1 MQWYGDAAPQGRGRR
16 QEGALLAEI
25 LTPDLCVIGAG
36 LGGLTATAE
45 ARALGGSVV
54 LIERDR
60 MGGDY
65 LNTGAIPS
73 RALAAAA
80 AHAHAVRSGVPF
92 GIAADEPRI
101 HARKV
106 HDAVEQVIAGLA
118 PHQAVARIEALGA
131 TVIKA
136 DARFL
141 DHRTVAAG
149 DVSVRA
155 RRFIIATGAR
165 SVVPSIPGLESVP
178 YFTSET
184 IFDNSRK
191 LTHLVVIGGSA
202 TGLEIAQAYGR
213 LGTAVTVVDPS
224 VPLANSD
231 PELVAVVLERM
242 GAEGVSIRQGTEVV
256 QIQPR
261 SQGIGIIIRTGDRDE
276 MLDASHILIANGKAP
291 NLDGLDLD
299 KAGIRRSSED
309 SLRLELSPTLRT
321 SNRRVYAV
329 GGVTGADQRA
339 RLAVHHARAV
349 VRSALLGLPVRADA
363 SRVPTVVF
371 TDPEIAE
378 VGMTE
383 PEARKTLGEGYA
395 VLRTSFADN
404 DRAKATQQGY
414 GLIKLIVDRR
424 GRILGAGTVG
434 DRAGELIA
442 LLSLAISKR
451 MSVADLGSFPV
462 PHTTLSESIG
472 RLAEAQLRDRPVGP
486 VMERLVSLVR
496 LLP

>member
-36 LGGLTATAE
+36 LGGLTAATE

-65 LNTGAIPS
+65 LNTGAVPA

-106 HDAVEQVIAGLA
+106 HDAVEQVIEGLA
-118 PHQAVARIEALGA
+118 PHEAAARVEALGA

-141 DHRTVAAG
+141 DDRTVVAG

-155 RRFIIATGAR
+155 RRFVIATGAR
-165 SVVPSIPGLESVP
+165 SVVPPIPGLESVP

-191 LTHLVVIGGSA
+191 LTHLVVIGGGA
-202 TGLEIAQAYGR
+202 TGLEIAQSYGR

-224 VPLANSD
+224 VPLATSD
-231 PELVAVVLERM
+231 PELVAVALERM
-242 GAEGVSIRQGTEVV
+242 GAEGVSIRPGTEVV

-261 SQGIGIIIRTGDRDE
+261 SQGIGIIIRTGDREE

-299 KAGIRRSSED
+299 KAGIRRSSGD
-309 SLRLELSPTLRT
+309 PLRLELNQALRT

-329 GGVTGADQRA
+329 GDAAGIDQRND
-339 RLAVHHARAV
+339 LAAHHARVV

-363 SRVPTVVF
+363 DRVPTVVF

-378 VGMTE
+378 VGMVE
-383 PEARKTLGEGYA
+383 PEARKRLGVGYT
-395 VLRTSFADN
+395 VLRTSLADN

-414 GLIKLIVDRR
+414 GLIKLIVNGK
-424 GRILGAGTVG
+424 GRILGAGIVG

-442 LLSLAISKR
+442 LFSLAISKR
-451 MSVADLGSFPV
+451 MSVGDLGSFPV

-472 RLAEAQLRDRPVGP
+472 RLAGEYSRQSPIGP
-486 VMERLVSLVR
+486 VMWRVVSLVR

>member
-1 MQWYGDAAPQGRGRR
+1 MQWYGDAAPKGRGRR

-36 LGGLTATAE
+36 LGGLTAATE

-65 LNTGAIPS
+65 LNTGAVPS

-106 HDAVEQVIAGLA
+106 HDAVEQVIAGIA
-118 PHQAVARIEALGA
+118 PHEAAARIEALGA

-149 DVSVRA
+149 DVSIRA
-155 RRFIIATGAR
+155 RRFIIATGSR
-165 SVVPSIPGLESVP
+165 SVVPPIPGLESVP

-191 LTHLVVIGGSA
+191 LTHLVVIGGGA
-202 TGLEIAQAYGR
+202 TGLEIAQSYGR

-224 VPLANSD
+224 VPLAASD
-231 PELVAVVLERM
+231 PELVAVALERM
-242 GAEGVSIRQGTEVV
+242 GAEGVSIRPGTEVV

-261 SQGIGIIIRTGDRDE
+261 SQGIGIIIRTGDREE

-291 NLDGLDLD
+291 NLDSLDLD
-299 KAGIRRSSED
+299 KAGVRRTGGD
-309 SLRLELSPTLRT
+309 PQRLELNPALRT
-321 SNRRVYAV
+321 SNRRVYVV
-329 GGVTGADQRA
+329 GGAAGIDTRA
-339 RLAVHHARAV
+339 QLAAHHARAV

-363 SRVPTVVF
+363 SEVPTVVF

-378 VGMTE
+378 VGLRE
-383 PEARKTLGEGYA
+383 PEARERFGDGYA

-404 DRAKATQQGY
+404 DRARATQQGY
-414 GLIKLIVDRR
+414 GLIKLLISRQ
-424 GRILGAGTVG
+424 GRILGAGVVG

-442 LLSLAISKR
+442 LFSLAISRR
-451 MSVADLGSFPV
+451 MSVGDLGSFPV
-462 PHTTLSESIG
+462 PNTTLSESIG
-472 RLAEAQLRDRPVGP
+472 RLAGEHLQDRPVGP